1 MTVHTLLFFLCH
13 LASAGSE
20 GSEEGDFP
28 EREVEGGAGGVLV
41 ERVGL
46 MMDHM
51 LRSSRTDWQQTT
63 QVE

>member
-1 MTVHTLLFFLCH
+1 MIVHALLFFLCH

-41 ERVGL
+41 ERVGS
-46 MMDHM
+46 MMDQT
-51 LRSSRTDWQQTT
+51 LRSSRTDWQRTA